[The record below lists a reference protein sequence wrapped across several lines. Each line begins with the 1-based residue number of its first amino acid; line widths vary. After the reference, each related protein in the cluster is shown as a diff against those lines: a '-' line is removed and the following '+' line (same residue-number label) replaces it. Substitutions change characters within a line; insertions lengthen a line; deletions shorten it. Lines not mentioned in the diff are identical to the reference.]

1 MTFFVEIG
9 HIWLNRNRFR
19 KNKKETAR
27 NCAEL
32 SWADH
37 IGNVLNM
44 FLWLWSATFGQNL
57 GLNYLRKIKDV
68 SNEAWSDVA
77 ELKLGWLKYNP
88 WISSNLLLTSQKML
102 MFRKLQSGKVTVCY

>member
-1 MTFFVEIG
+1 MNLVGYSRPELWGAARDDLLRRDWPYLAEQKQIP
-9 HIWLNRNRFR
+9 
-19 KNKKETAR
+19 KKKKETAR

-32 SWADH
+32 SWAEH

-88 WISSNLLLTSQKML
+88 WIFQ
-102 MFRKLQSGKVTVCY
+102 